1 MTITALKGRAAK
13 AKGKKETGKQT
24 TLLGFQ
30 PQLAEKH
37 ASHKYARKQNDGTDS
52 VEAAQATVPKPPA
65 SEAAGTAPSRSPSP
79 MADQEESQVTLEDV
93 SEGLDETQ
101 AASYLEEQERQGS
114 PDWDEP
120 TKDTEMSSGV
130 GVVSSLD

>member
-1 MTITALKGRAAK
+1 
-13 AKGKKETGKQT
+13 
-24 TLLGFQ
+24 
-30 PQLAEKH
+30 
-37 ASHKYARKQNDGTDS
+37 
-52 VEAAQATVPKPPA
+52 
-65 SEAAGTAPSRSPSP
+65 

-101 AASYLEEQERQGS
+101 PASYLEEQERQGS

-120 TKDTEMSSGV
+120 DAEMSSGV

>member
-1 MTITALKGRAAK
+1 
-13 AKGKKETGKQT
+13 
-24 TLLGFQ
+24 LLGFQ

-52 VEAAQATVPKPPA
+52 VEAAQAAVPKPLA
-65 SEAAGTAPSRSPSP
+65 SPAAGTAPSRSPSP

-101 AASYLEEQERQGS
+101 PASYLEEQERQGS

-120 TKDTEMSSGV
+120 DAEMSSGV